1 MKFIKNSFLL
11 LILIL
16 YATPKVVAQN
26 NPYKIN
32 DKAYNYLLKC
42 YKTKEEHKAL
52 SIADTM
58 FYVSGKVRDVKA
70 QCMALMVKCDYYYK
84 REDIPNLKR
93 SLNIIYNFSRKTPY
107 TRYYFHSW
115 SMLINYYL
123 RHREYNT
130 VLSELQ
136 QFQKKAYEL
145 NDDYAIGISFVKLGD
160 TYSVQG
166 QYDLAITQYQ
176 KGIDYYLE
184 REDTKK
190 QAVEMYLK
198 MSTNYFCK
206 QDYHKSIECANYYYK
221 NWEMKAES
229 GDAFLIIA
237 CNYYCLNNVAAGDK
251 YTDLYLKWANTYS
264 KHDFGDFYQKLLM
277 YEHNMAHKNYKQALR
292 YADGMGDSVNIY
304 KYKATAYAS
313 MGDYANAYN
322 CQNRY
327 TESLRKQYDDK
338 LNKTISEYTAFF
350 ENEKLKSEKD
360 VLALKNSSLQV
371 KQLQSAQQML
381 QLDRQR
387 KGLEL
392 SNVHLELNNKN
403 LKLLNQ
409 YQEMLKQKA
418 ETERLREKARSSDII
433 SQKNRSIAT
442 LLALVLAIITISSFV
457 YILLRR
463 KVEQQLKR
471 EKVAAEQAREEAE
484 RADRLKTLFLQNM
497 SHEIR
502 TPLNAIV
509 GFSSI
514 MAEQAEELDEK
525 TKADYIGLI
534 SNNTDQLTTLI
545 NDILDLSSLES
556 GYYKVNY
563 EDVDLNDLCSQAIES
578 VKGREKEGVALR
590 FDAPYDSL
598 TIRTDH
604 VRTSQVI
611 TNFLTNACKYTDEG
625 NITLTYERQD
635 ENVVISVTDTGRG
648 IDIAN
653 ADKIFNRFEKLD
665 SFVQGTGIGLNIC
678 LRIAQLLHGEV
689 KLDTSYKEGS
699 RFLFIIPRE
708 NEEPRAF

>member
-1 MKFIKNSFLL
+1 MVKLRRVILFFLL
-11 LILIL
+11 SSFV
-16 YATPKVVAQN
+16 TPIVAIAQN

-32 DKAYNYLLKC
+32 DNVFAYYAKC
-42 YKTKEEHKAL
+42 YKVVREKKV
-52 SIADTM
+52 IAMVDTM
-58 FYVSGKVRDVKA
+58 FTMAGKLHDVKG
-70 QCMALMVKCDYYYK
+70 QCISLVLKCIYYTYTN
-84 REDIPNLKR
+84 DIPALNTTR
-93 SLNIIYNFSRKTPY
+93 SCLYKFSSHTPY
-107 TRYYFHSW
+107 TQYIFNAWNMY
-115 SMLINYYL
+115 INCLLKKRDYKSA
-123 RHREYNT
+123 
-130 VLSELQ
+130 LSELMAS
-136 QFQKKAYEL
+136 QKEAYRM
-145 NDDYAIGISFVKLGD
+145 NDEYGIGQSFIKLGD
-160 TYSVQG
+160 CYFQQSM
-166 QYDLAITQYQ
+166 YDKSIVQYQ
-176 KGIDYYLE
+176 KGIDYFLNTS
-184 REDTKK
+184 DKK
-190 QAVEMYLK
+190 NQAYDAYHKISLSYTCLLK
-198 MSTNYFCK
+198 YPSAIDNDLLFLSKWPVK
-206 QDYHKSIECANYYYK
+206 QDYGKAYLNLACCYYSLGKIEEGNEY
-221 NWEMKAES
+221 S
-229 GDAFLIIA
+229 
-237 CNYYCLNNVAAGDK
+237 DK
-251 YTDLYLKWANTYS
+251 YFKWEKQYRLSHSKDSFYYLMLINYHA
-264 KHDFGDFYQKLLM
+264 
-277 YEHNMAHKNYKQALR
+277 AHKDYNKALLCT
-292 YADGMGDSVNIY
+292 DSLNDSILSFGQRLNIY
-304 KYKATAYAS
+304 KAK
-313 MGDYANAYN
+313 GDYKRAFENYVT
-322 CQNRY
+322 Y
-327 TESLRKQYDDK
+327 TKLLQKQFSNNIS
-338 LNKTISEYTAFF
+338 NKISEYTALFD
-350 ENEKLKSEKD
+350 NEKLKSEKNA
-360 VLALKNSSLQV
+360 LALKNSSLQV

-625 NITLTYERQD
+625 SITLTYERQD

-689 KLDTSYKEGS
+689 KLDTSYKGGS
-699 RFLFIIPRE
+699 RFLFVIPTG
-708 NEEPRAF
+708 NG